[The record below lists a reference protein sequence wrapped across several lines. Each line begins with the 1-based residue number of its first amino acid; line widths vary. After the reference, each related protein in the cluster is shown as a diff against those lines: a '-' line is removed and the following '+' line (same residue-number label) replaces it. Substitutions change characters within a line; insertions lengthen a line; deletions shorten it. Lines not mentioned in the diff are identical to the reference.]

1 MDNEM
6 LKNLLWQFTDLC
18 TTAGIKILIAVLVL
32 FIGLKLTKIFTRFF
46 KKNRAMSKMDVSIKG
61 FLMNFLNIALKIVV
75 IITAASIIGLPTA
88 SVITVVG
95 SAGVAIGLALQGSL
109 SNIAGGLI
117 LLLFKPF
124 HVGDTILVEGETGTV
139 TEIGIFYTKIITPD
153 NRDVIFPN
161 GVVSNEKMVNISAN
175 RTRRADFLY
184 SVGYD
189 SDIDQVKKIL
199 EECVRECEFVLD
211 DPLPTIFL
219 SEQADSA
226 LIFSVYAWCEC
237 DLYLNLRSDLTE
249 RVKKAFDA
257 NHIKIPYPQLDVH
270 IEK

>member
-1 MDNEM
+1 MDKQM
-6 LKNLLWQFTDLC
+6 VMDLLARLVDFCTSAGLKLLG
-18 TTAGIKILIAVLVL
+18 AILVL
-32 FIGLKLTKIFTRFF
+32 IIGLKLTRTFTNFLKKSRGISRMESSVRGFF
-46 KKNRAMSKMDVSIKG
+46 
-61 FLMNFLNIALKIVV
+61 MNFISIALKLVV
-75 IITAASIIGLPTA
+75 IITAASIVGLPTA
-88 SVITVVG
+88 SVVTVIG

-117 LLLFKPF
+117 LLIFKPF

-153 NRDVIFPN
+153 NRNVIFPN

-175 RTRRADFLY
+175 HTRRADFLF

-199 EECVRECEFVLD
+199 ADCVKACKFVLD
-211 DPLPTIFL
+211 EPAPTIFL

-226 LIFSVYAWCEC
+226 LVFSVYAWCEC